1 MFVKFTLPEGAKVGN
16 YFGDVRSIRS
26 DRTPYIFQHD
36 RFGDV
41 ATVEESEGRALYV
54 NLSECSFFDIKGRD
68 ITFSNR
74 DIAVRFKDAETARR
88 VVAILENAIRA
99 KAELYSVSEPVE
111 RITFLVLD

>member
-1 MFVKFTLPEGAKVGN
+1 MFVKFTLPKGAKVGN
-16 YFGDVRSIRS
+16 YVGDVRSIHS
-26 DRTPYIFQHD
+26 DYTPYIFKHD

-88 VVAILENAIRA
+88 VVFTIENALRA
-99 KAELYSVSEPVE
+99 GANYFSISEPAE
-111 RITFLVLD
+111 RITFLILD

>member
-1 MFVKFTLPEGAKVGN
+1 MFVKFTLPKGAKVGN
-16 YFGDVRSIRS
+16 YIGDVRSIRS
-26 DRTPYIFQHD
+26 DYTPYIFQHD

-74 DIAVRFKDAETARR
+74 DTVVRFRDTGTARR
-88 VVAILENAIRA
+88 VVTIIENALRA
-99 KAELYSVSEPVE
+99 GATYCSISEPAAQ
-111 RITFLVLD
+111 ITFLVLD